1 MAGLNLLG
9 TDAVLFD
16 MDGTVLDTEPIYL
29 YAWLAAVTKA
39 GAKLP
44 HETLEKAIGMNE
56 KLLKALFQEKQ
67 IDKDLYNRL
76 YRDAQDIALE
86 YKIKNGVPVK
96 KGFLTFSD
104 YLMERGIRTAIV
116 TSTRRDQ
123 AVDDLERAGI
133 INRFDDIIAYEDAED
148 SKPAPDPYL
157 KAVEILDV
165 PVNDCLAFEDSPNGI
180 CSANAAGIKC
190 VFIQDMIELPPETRK
205 LILWELDSFADAIDF
220 MQIAI

>member
-1 MAGLNLLG
+1 MAELNLLG

-29 YAWLAAVTKA
+29 YAWLAAVTKR

-44 HETLEKAIGMNE
+44 HDALEKAIGMNE
-56 KLLKALFQEKQ
+56 KMLRALFAELS
-67 IDKDLYNRL
+67 IDHDFYNQL

-86 YKIKNGVPVK
+86 YKIKNGVSVK

-104 YLMERGIRTAIV
+104 YLMERGVRTAIV
-116 TSTRRDQ
+116 TSTRREQ

-133 INRFDDIIAYEDAED
+133 INRFDEIIAYEDAEN
-148 SKPAPDPYL
+148 SKPEPDPYL
-157 KAVEILDV
+157 EAVRMLEV
-165 PVNDCLAFEDSPNGI
+165 QAGDCLAFEDSPNGI
-180 CSANAAGIKC
+180 RSAAAAGIKC
-190 VFIQDMIELPPETRK
+190 VFIHDMIDLPPEARK
-205 LILWELDSFADAIDF
+205 LIMWELDSFAEAIDF